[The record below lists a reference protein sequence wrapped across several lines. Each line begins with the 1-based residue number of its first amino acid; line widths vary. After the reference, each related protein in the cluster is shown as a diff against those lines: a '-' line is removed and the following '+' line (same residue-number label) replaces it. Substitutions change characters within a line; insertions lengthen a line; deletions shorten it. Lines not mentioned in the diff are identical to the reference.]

1 MKKTWDERY
10 CDDNVE
16 CILTEFLICC
26 SVAECA
32 RQLQQSDGRYYI
44 LYLNGGGHRRVSY
57 IHYQCI
63 HYYVLLK
70 YKFYD
75 VMRIEAKK
83 QPNIIH
89 LIVDSSLLFHLLQT
103 TKLLYEERRCR
114 NDGDGRV
121 VAVGRI
127 KL

>member
-26 SVAECA
+26 SVASA
-32 RQLQQSDGRYYI
+32 RGSSSNLMVDI
-44 LYLNGGGHRRVSY
+44 LYLNGGGHRRDSY
-57 IHYQCI
+57 IIHYQCI
-63 HYYVLLK
+63 HYNFLLK
-70 YKFYD
+70 YQFFD
-75 VMRIEAKK
+75 AMRIEAKK

-89 LIVDSSLLFHLLQT
+89 LIVDSSLFHLLQT

>member
-1 MKKTWDERY
+1 M
-10 CDDNVE
+10 
-16 CILTEFLICC
+16 
-26 SVAECA
+26 VAA
-32 RQLQQSDGRYYI
+32 T
-44 LYLNGGGHRRVSY
+44 GGSHMY

-70 YKFYD
+70 YQFYD

-89 LIVDSSLLFHLLQT
+89 LIVDSSLFHLLQT

>member
-1 MKKTWDERY
+1 MVD
-10 CDDNVE
+10 
-16 CILTEFLICC
+16 IIC
-26 SVAECA
+26 
-32 RQLQQSDGRYYI
+32 I

-57 IHYQCI
+57 TIHYQCI

-70 YKFYD
+70 YQFYD

-89 LIVDSSLLFHLLQT
+89 LIVDSTLFHLLQT